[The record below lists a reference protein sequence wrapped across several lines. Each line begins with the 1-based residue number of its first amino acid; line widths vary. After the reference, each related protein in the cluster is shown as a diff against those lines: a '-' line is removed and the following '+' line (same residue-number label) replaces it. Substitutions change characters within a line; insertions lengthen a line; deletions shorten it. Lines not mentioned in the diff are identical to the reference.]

1 MMRWALRSTLSSIS
15 TVEVNMLRILH
26 LQEGVMLMNT
36 VTLTFLTEVKVRTLN
51 ALVSDT
57 RNWSD
62 LASITSDSVMNN
74 LLSIF

>member
-1 MMRWALRSTLSSIS
+1 MRWALRSTLSSIS
-15 TVEVNMLRILH
+15 TVEINMLRILH

-36 VTLTFLTEVKVRTLN
+36 VTLAFLTKVKVRALN